1 MVECCI
7 KMKAVIIIN
16 PKMKELHDFIWT
28 ETGDPPPLNEPKIKK
43 KKKDKEENVDKNNPS

>member
-1 MVECCI
+1 
-7 KMKAVIIIN
+7 MKAVIIIN

-43 KKKDKEENVDKNNPS
+43 KKKDKEENVDKNNPSWKL